1 VLKQVKFEGVIPIL
15 ATPFRDDESLDPD
28 SWALLLEFMVGLG
41 VDGVTILGVL
51 GESNRLS
58 DHEREALIRQAVSVV
73 NGRVPIIAGTS
84 YTGTRAATHLAR
96 MAQELGADAVMITPA
111 KEPVPNDDRIVE
123 MYRRIVDG
131 LAIPIVLQ
139 DHPASSEVHMSVP
152 LMLRLL
158 RSIPAIQCVKEEA
171 VPTAPKIRSLREG
184 LDGKRMPILTGLGA
198 LYAPFDLEAGS
209 DGFNTGFAF
218 PEVLMAMVAAAR
230 AADWPA
236 VHELYSRFSALIV
249 FEQQPGVAIRKEL
262 LRRRGLLASSRVR
275 HPGATIAPATVKQLD
290 TLLERTLPG
299 VDLTRPLELTAPSI
313 SSA

>member
-1 VLKQVKFEGVIPIL
+1 MKQVAFEGVIPIL

-28 SWALLLEFMVGLG
+28 SWARLLDFMVGVG

-73 NGRVPIIAGTS
+73 NGRVPIIVGTS
-84 YTGTRAATHLAR
+84 HTGTRAARHLSR
-96 MAQELGADAVMITPA
+96 MAQDLGADAVMITPA
-111 KEPVPNDDRIVE
+111 KEPVPSDDRTVE
-123 MYRRIVDG
+123 MYQQIADG

-139 DHPASSEVHMSVP
+139 DHPASTDVHMPVP
-152 LMLRLL
+152 LMLRLV
-158 RSIPAIQCVKEEA
+158 RSVSAIRCIKEEA

-184 LDGKRMPILTGLGA
+184 LSDRQVPILTGLGA

-230 AADWPA
+230 AGDWPA
-236 VHELYSRFSALIV
+236 VHELYSRFAALIV

-262 LRRRGLLASSRVR
+262 LRRRGLLASARVR
-275 HPGATIAPATVKQLD
+275 HPGATIAPAVARQLD
-290 TLLERTLPG
+290 LLLERTLAGTDPR
-299 VDLTRPLELTAPSI
+299 RPLEFAARSIPS
-313 SSA
+313 A